1 MATTVRP
8 RPQLLRFGTFELD
21 VTTGELRKEGRLIH
35 LRHQPVQVLR
45 LLLERSG
52 GLVTRREITSALWP
66 DDLDVDVEQGLNHCM
81 KEIRAAL
88 GDRAES
94 PRFVQTLPR
103 RGYRFVAEVHDER
116 LAPPGS
122 VEGSRPETGPRLAAT
137 AVPLAL
143 PSARPDEEDV
153 RVRVR
158 LSMTRSRDGLVVWN
172 ETYERTASEA
182 ERLQKDLAAGLN
194 AGLQAAL
201 AEKTEEA
208 GQDLETETPRRDQR
222 FE

>member
-1 MATTVRP
+1 M
-8 RPQLLRFGTFELD
+8 
-21 VTTGELRKEGRLIH
+21 
-35 LRHQPVQVLR
+35 
-45 LLLERSG
+45 
-52 GLVTRREITSALWP
+52 TRREITSALWP

-116 LAPPGS
+116 VATSGS
-122 VEGSRPETGPRLAAT
+122 GSGEAASTELEPRLAAP
-137 AVPLAL
+137 AVPPGPPA
-143 PSARPDEEDV
+143 ARRDEADV
-153 RVRVR
+153 RVRVH
-158 LSMTRSRDGLVVWN
+158 LSITRPRDGLVVWN
-172 ETYERTASEA
+172 ETYERRASEA
-182 ERLQKDLAAGLN
+182 GPLQLDLAAGLS

-201 AEKTEEA
+201 TPKTEEA
-208 GQDLETETPRRDQR
+208 AQDLENETPRRDQR